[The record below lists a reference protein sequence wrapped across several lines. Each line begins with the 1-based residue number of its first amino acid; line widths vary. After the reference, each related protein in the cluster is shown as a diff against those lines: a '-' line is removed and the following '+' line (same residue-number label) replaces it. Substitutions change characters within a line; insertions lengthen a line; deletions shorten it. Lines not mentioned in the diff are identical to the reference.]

1 MRLAHAARAEQ
12 DRVLAALDVIA
23 ACEVQHQHL
32 VEARDG
38 LEVEALEL
46 LASAT
51 ATSFRGLRASMRAS
65 HEPSG
70 APRRTACWMT
80 DIAPTTNRR
89 LRSRWPIFDIL
100 PSLGLP
106 PVVCWRGTRPSQAE
120 KSRPR
125 RKLSIGGAKACIADA
140 QIGPMPGMVI
150 SRLASSS
157 WRAFARVSFSRPLIS
172 ASCAGYAF
180 ELIFKVMVRVRG
192 GQPEPKHEPS
202 EAYRKL
208 AELAPGDCTEVKRII
223 TSHGWKDAS
232 EFLTYLD
239 EHLCDKD
246 RKYWMKPPKGG
257 AAGATPICPT
267 GPFSMPPTG
276 CRTAF
281 VWPWPEAGRVGRVR
295 SCRRLTSP
303 RA

>member
-1 MRLAHAARAEQ
+1 MDTAEMLYTRNAS
-12 DRVLAALDVIA
+12 DPE
-23 ACEVQHQHL
+23 EVQ
-32 VEARDG
+32 RRRPG
-38 LEVEALEL
+38 YPWGNEL
-46 LASAT
+46 NVAA
-51 ATSFRGLRASMRAS
+51 
-65 HEPSG
+65 
-70 APRRTACWMT
+70 
-80 DIAPTTNRR
+80 
-89 LRSRWPIFDIL
+89 
-100 PSLGLP
+100 
-106 PVVCWRGTRPSQAE
+106 V
-120 KSRPR
+120 
-125 RKLSIGGAKACIADA
+125 
-140 QIGPMPGMVI
+140 
-150 SRLASSS
+150 
-157 WRAFARVSFSRPLIS
+157 
-172 ASCAGYAF
+172 CAGYAF

-208 AELAPGDCTEVKRII
+208 AELAPVGCTEVKLII

-246 RKYWMKPPKGG
+246 RKYWIKPPKGG

-303 RA
+303 RAQHARGAEI

>member
-1 MRLAHAARAEQ
+1 MDTAEMLHTRNAS
-12 DRVLAALDVIA
+12 DPE
-23 ACEVQHQHL
+23 EVQ
-32 VEARDG
+32 RRRPG
-38 LEVEALEL
+38 YPWGNEL
-46 LASAT
+46 NVAA
-51 ATSFRGLRASMRAS
+51 
-65 HEPSG
+65 
-70 APRRTACWMT
+70 
-80 DIAPTTNRR
+80 
-89 LRSRWPIFDIL
+89 
-100 PSLGLP
+100 
-106 PVVCWRGTRPSQAE
+106 V
-120 KSRPR
+120 
-125 RKLSIGGAKACIADA
+125 
-140 QIGPMPGMVI
+140 
-150 SRLASSS
+150 
-157 WRAFARVSFSRPLIS
+157 
-172 ASCAGYAF
+172 CAGYAF